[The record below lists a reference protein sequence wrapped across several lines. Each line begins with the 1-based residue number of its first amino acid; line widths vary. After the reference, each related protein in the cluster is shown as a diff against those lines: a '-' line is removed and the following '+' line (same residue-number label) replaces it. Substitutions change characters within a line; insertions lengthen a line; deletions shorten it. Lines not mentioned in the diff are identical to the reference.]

1 MSGGR
6 FDPRELFR
14 ALGRRE
20 VEYVTVGGVAIQA
33 QGAERFTRDLDVAI
47 AASRDNIRMA
57 TQDDL
62 EERSRAREIG
72 GPGALGALAR
82 QVQPA
87 GRGTGRFASRIPAD
101 SRNASSKVRPCL
113 AIRLRV
119 RADLRRRVVADVA
132 PAAFRRR
139 AEQGSSHRLD
149 AVDETFAILKHYRAA
164 TFAIWTTEESHL
176 PLRNKAST
184 TLAPPYAELLHDLR
198 RMMQSQRN
206 ARGRKAMLFFDQR
219 GHSEDLAMACAVQ
232 NYIMRT
238 SYSWRRHFLQV
249 PHFTRSAV
257 SPGLQAADLIAYL
270 AGRQIGPQSR
280 SELIA
285 YWGKVARLGYVHRGA
300 KTRSALRLV
309 A

>member
-1 MSGGR
+1 MLIFVDESWQ
-6 FDPRELFR
+6 
-14 ALGRRE
+14 
-20 VEYVTVGGVAIQA
+20 TINGVK
-33 QGAERFTRDLDVAI
+33 VA
-47 AASRDNIRMA
+47 
-57 TQDDL
+57 
-62 EERSRAREIG
+62 
-72 GPGALGALAR
+72 ALGA
-82 QVQPA
+82 V
-87 GRGTGRFASRIPAD
+87 
-101 SRNASSKVRPCL
+101 
-113 AIRLRV
+113 AIRATAYNKLSTNFFAMKHRLLGAEELSDKEIKGNV
-119 RADLRRRVVADVA
+119 NLA

-176 PLRNKAST
+176 PLRNNTST

-270 AGRQIGPQSR
+270 AGRQIDPQSR
-280 SELIA
+280 PELVA

-300 KTRSALRLV
+300 NTRPALRLV